1 MKRVRYV
8 AVAALA
14 TASIGF
20 GVTPATASTEC
31 EPHPPACCPY
41 DNPIDRLWVKLTG
54 EHFFTCP
61 M

>member
-1 MKRVRYV
+1 MKRIRLGL
-8 AVAALA
+8 VAALA
-14 TASIGF
+14 VASL
-20 GVTPATASTEC
+20 GVTAAPALSAEC